1 MLLVIII
8 FFFFLDVREYIR
20 RLEENLEERELLLRQ
35 RDAEIE
41 SLRAE
46 IATLKFL
53 VDESNNM
60 H

>member
-1 MLLVIII
+1 MLLVFII